1 VIKALFHLCA
11 LCALCGY
18 LWVWYMKNIAIVGAA
33 SGWGAQDMGCADGP
47 EALRAA
53 GLAAFLQ
60 TRGQHA
66 QWAETLHPAPGH
78 DRLWLV
84 TDLCARLAQ
93 RVAAVRAGGDF
104 PLVVGGDHS
113 CAVGTWSG
121 VHLAARGPLGLI
133 WIDAHMDSH
142 TPQTSPS
149 GALHG
154 MPLACLLGHGESS
167 LTSLV
172 GPGPV
177 LLPQHVCLIGV
188 RSFEAGEATLLE
200 RMGVRIFSMAEVR
213 QRGIDAVFRDALN
226 IAQNGTAGFG
236 VSIDLDALD
245 PEEDPGVGTPAKDGM
260 HGEGL
265 AHALRQLHGNPHL
278 LALEIAEYNPHRDRN
293 SATARMALR
302 LAAAALTSGA
312 ETGKFGGPQ

>member
-1 VIKALFHLCA
+1 
-11 LCALCGY
+11 
-18 LWVWYMKNIAIVGAA
+18 MKNIAIVGAA
-33 SGWGAQDMGCADGP
+33 SGWGAQDVGCADGP

-53 GLAAFLQ
+53 GLDAYLQ
-60 TRGQHA
+60 ASGGHA
-66 QWAETLHPAPGH
+66 EWAETLRPAPGH

-84 TDLCARLAQ
+84 ADLCARLAQ
-93 RVAAVRAGGDF
+93 RVASVMAGGYF

-121 VHLAARGPLGLI
+121 VHLAARGPLGLV

-154 MPLACLLGHGESS
+154 MPLACLLGYGEPA
-167 LTSLV
+167 LTGLV
-172 GPGPV
+172 GPGPA

-188 RSFEAGEATLLE
+188 RSFEAGEAALLE
-200 RMGVRIFSMAEVR
+200 RLGVRIFSMAEVHH
-213 QRGIDAVFRDALN
+213 RGIAAVFRDALN
-226 IAQNGTAGFG
+226 IAQNGTVGFG
-236 VSIDLDALD
+236 ISIDLDALD
-245 PEEDPGVGTPAKDGM
+245 PEEEPGVGTPAKDGL
-260 HGEGL
+260 HGKGL
-265 AHALRQLHGNPHL
+265 AHALRELHDYPHL

-293 SATARMALR
+293 GATARMALQ